1 MVNKTSPFVK
11 RSELLE
17 GEFGMVRVEVL
28 RRRLFY
34 TSKLVTYTQIM
45 Q

>member
-1 MVNKTSPFVK
+1 MVNQTVPFVK
-11 RSELLE
+11 GQSYQRVK
-17 GEFGMVRVEVL
+17 FGLIREEVL